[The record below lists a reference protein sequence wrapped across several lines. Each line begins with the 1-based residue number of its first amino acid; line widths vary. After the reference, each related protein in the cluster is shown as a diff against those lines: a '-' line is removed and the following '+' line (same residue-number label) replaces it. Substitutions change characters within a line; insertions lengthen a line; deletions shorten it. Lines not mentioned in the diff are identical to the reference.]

1 MTKTFI
7 LKAENQE
14 DIDKI
19 AKPFLDKGFKVISE
33 DENHLIAKKRNFG
46 SYFVHII
53 FILLILFVISYNSWM
68 IYLVCGVYIAYFLY
82 FLFSKS
88 EVVLITTESIDK
100 DGNPVEFDNI
110 EDIAII
116 K

>member
-14 DIDKI
+14 DIEKI
-19 AKPFLDKGFKVISE
+19 AKPFLDEGFKVFSE
-33 DENHLIAKKRNFG
+33 DENYLIAKKRNFG
-46 SYFVHII
+46 SYYIHLI
-53 FILLILFVISYNSWM
+53 FIVLILFVISYTSWLL
-68 IYLVCGVYIAYFLY
+68 YVVCGVYIAYFLY

-88 EVVLITTESIDK
+88 KVVLITTETVDK

-110 EDIAII
+110 KDIAII